1 MLQHQTNIKINK
13 NPITE
18 QVVKQHLKSLGYSA
32 DALNP
37 NDMKEFIEE
46 LQDLWEKDGLQ
57 EFPQENFLDD
67 PLDYAE
73 FSNTGHAEF
82 SNTGLMKNSQI
93 SSSSNSNHKITKS
106 EYQPTYFEREYMS
119 EVAEKHN
126 DNTLESKAG
135 VGRKIQSTELCNP
148 ENQEIVTIKSETNN
162 INNMSDFHQMENIE
176 KLISSID
183 LDEFRQ
189 KAMEQKINPTTFAKS
204 QSSRSRSSSPEISY
218 AEDYSSFED
227 FSSRVSF

>member
-67 PLDYAE
+67 PLDY
-73 FSNTGHAEF
+73 AEF

-204 QSSRSRSSSPEISY
+204 QSSRSRSSSPEISF

>member
-67 PLDYAE
+67 PLDY
-73 FSNTGHAEF
+73 AEF

-189 KAMEQKINPTTFAKS
+189 KAMEQKIKPTTFAKS
-204 QSSRSRSSSPEISY
+204 QSSRSRSSSPEISF

>member
-1 MLQHQTNIKINK
+1 MLQHQSNIKINK

-37 NDMKEFIEE
+37 QDMKEFIEE

-57 EFPQENFLDD
+57 EFPQENSLDD
-67 PLDYAE
+67 PLHY
-73 FSNTGHAEF
+73 AEF
-82 SNTGLMKNSQI
+82 SNTGLMKNTQI

-126 DNTLESKAG
+126 DNTLENIGTKAA
-135 VGRKIQSTELCNP
+135 VGKKIQSTELWIP

-162 INNMSDFHQMENIE
+162 INNMSDFHQKVENIE

-189 KAMEQKINPTTFAKS
+189 KAMEQKIKPTAFAKS

-227 FSSRVSF
+227 FSSRVIFLIN